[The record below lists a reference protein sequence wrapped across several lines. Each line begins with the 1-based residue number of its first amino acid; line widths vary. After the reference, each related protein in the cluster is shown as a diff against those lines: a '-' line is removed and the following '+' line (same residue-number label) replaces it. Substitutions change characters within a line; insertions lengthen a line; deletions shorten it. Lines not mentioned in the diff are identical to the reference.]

1 MPTAKKDAKIEELR
15 ARTAQAR
22 NLFLTDFRGLTVGEI
37 SKLRRALGK
46 GGASYGV
53 VKNTLFTKAVPEI
66 AAQLEAYLQGPTAIV
81 FAGED
86 VVGPAKALQSFV
98 DETKKLEIKAGLVDG
113 RVIGKGEVQQL
124 SKLPGLDELRAQLVG
139 VLVAPLQNLVSTL
152 SGKQTELAGV
162 LESLAEKKAAANTAA

>member
-1 MPTAKKDAKIEELR
+1 MPTAKKDATIEALR
-15 ARTAQAR
+15 ERMSQTR
-22 NLFLTDFRGLTVGEI
+22 NVFLTDFRGLTVGEI

-53 VKNTLFTKAVPEI
+53 VKNTLFTKAAPEI
-66 AAQLEAYLQGPTAIV
+66 AGQLEAYLHGPTAIV

-86 VVGPAKALQSFV
+86 VVAPAKALQSFI
-98 DETKKLEIKAGLVDG
+98 DETKRLEVKAAIVDG
-113 RVIGKGEVQQL
+113 RVIGKAEVEQL
-124 SKLPGLDELRAQLVG
+124 SKLPSLDELRAQLVG

-162 LESLAEKKAAANTAA
+162 LESLAEKKAASPAA